1 MAARQIQDGPTL
13 PDKDQVDVAITKAS
27 KVWGVEVKS
36 AMSPRAGDGKGLAHL
51 ANVCGDD
58 FQQGILFHAGADLLP
73 LPDKRLLAVPLSA
86 LWER

>member
-1 MAARQIQDGPTL
+1 M
-13 PDKDQVDVAITKAS
+13 ITKAS

-36 AMSPRAGDGKGLAHL
+36 ALSPGTGDGKGLARL

-58 FQQGILFHAGADLLP
+58 FQQGILLYAGADLLP
-73 LPDKRLLAVPLSA
+73 LHDKRMLAVPLSA